1 MNGYD
6 SYKTW
11 LGEDQEPG
19 PHLVRG
25 GSNWANF
32 IECVRSGKKENLN
45 APTEEGHIPSALVH
59 LANVSYRL
67 GQSGRGA
74 QAGHPALYHVARPDR
89 LCGVLSARLAC
100 RDARK

>member
-25 GSNWANF
+25 GSNYANF
-32 IECVRSGKKENLN
+32 IECVRSRKKENLN
-45 APTEEGHIPSALVH
+45 APIEEGHISCALVH

-67 GQSGRGA
+67 GRTLNFDPETEQVIADTEANQLLRGT
-74 QAGHPALYHVARPDR
+74 
-89 LCGVLSARLAC
+89 C
-100 RDARK
+100 RKPYVVPERV